1 MAPGHYPRQHRLE
14 LEQPAEMTDG
24 NRKLFG
30 ASPGNLP
37 GDAFSMPEARNYIA
51 EKPAWQSRP
60 AFPVQK
66 LQLVIA

>member
-1 MAPGHYPRQHRLE
+1 
-14 LEQPAEMTDG
+14 MTDG